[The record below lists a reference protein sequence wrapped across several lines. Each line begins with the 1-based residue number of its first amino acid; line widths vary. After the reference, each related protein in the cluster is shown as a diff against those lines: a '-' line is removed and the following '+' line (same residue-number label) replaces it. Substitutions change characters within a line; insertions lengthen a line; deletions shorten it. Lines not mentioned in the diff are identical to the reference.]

1 MRTTYHGEIVA
12 KLEEQYKLYVIK
24 NLDEQDNSLL
34 RYVTVTVLPN
44 WNICNLDIGKKG
56 YFECD
61 YTVAGETYYHRASGN
76 MEQYNYSACYLINF
90 IEEKKEN
97 ITKDFNF

>member
-44 WNICNLDIGKKG
+44 
-56 YFECD
+56 
-61 YTVAGETYYHRASGN
+61 
-76 MEQYNYSACYLINF
+76 
-90 IEEKKEN
+90 
-97 ITKDFNF
+97 